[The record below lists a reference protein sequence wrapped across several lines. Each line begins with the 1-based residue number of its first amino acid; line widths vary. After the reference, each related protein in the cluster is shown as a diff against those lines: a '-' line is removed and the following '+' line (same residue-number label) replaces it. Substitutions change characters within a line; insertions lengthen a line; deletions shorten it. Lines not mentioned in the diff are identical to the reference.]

1 MRDESSQASL
11 GGHDEKAKLLPTVAP
26 APVRGPALPVAS
38 FCFDLSG
45 YGSTADAALLVA
57 SAPLERAPG
66 PSVQVLADWLYSS
79 L

>member
-1 MRDESSQASL
+1 LPITSL
-11 GGHDEKAKLLPTVAP
+11 
-26 APVRGPALPVAS
+26 
-38 FCFDLSG
+38 CFDLPG

-66 PSVQVLADWLYSS
+66 PSVQAWLDWLYSS